1 MSEQY
6 SDPNAQKLVPP
17 SSQPNPPTLPVVKAE
32 KPAPTAEEVAAQ
44 KKLAEQAVREEK
56 KNALRAELAKL
67 EADEPDGEKTLEE
80 RVFALESTVAS
91 IAGHPQP
98 VKPVKKDEKVPAPTA
113 VRTPGPDA

>member
-1 MSEQY
+1 MSDTFQGQQA
-6 SDPNAQKLVPP
+6 P
-17 SSQPNPPTLPVVKAE
+17 QPNPQPTQPASAKPAE
-32 KPAPTAEEVAAQ
+32 AKPAPTAEEVAAQ

-98 VKPVKKDEKVPAPTA
+98 VKPVKKDEKAPAPAA